1 MEVVVHH
8 ERLIVSLKQQRPVFD
23 QQAIALKMPPDE
35 SYLVF
40 D

>member
-8 ERLIVSLKQQRPVFD
+8 EPLIISLKQTRPVFD
-23 QQAIALKMPPDE
+23 QQAFVLNTAPEE

-40 D
+40 N